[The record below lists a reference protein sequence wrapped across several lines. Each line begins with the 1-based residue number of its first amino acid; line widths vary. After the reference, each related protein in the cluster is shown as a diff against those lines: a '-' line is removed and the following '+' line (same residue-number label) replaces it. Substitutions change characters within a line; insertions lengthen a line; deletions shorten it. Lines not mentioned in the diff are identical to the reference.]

1 MCKDV
6 IMSNA
11 CERKWRESERL
22 GESSDHDAGLTLN
35 ERGKEGRKVGWNVL
49 KLLCSLRKV

>member
-1 MCKDV
+1 
-6 IMSNA
+6 MSNA